1 MRKRIKNIIAQAS
14 QDVIIEG
21 HYASDVTPRTL
32 VSYAFVLRRDPED
45 LQVKLKEKGFN
56 ESKILEN
63 VTSELLDVCFS
74 NTVKNYGAA
83 LVNEIDVTFMTV
95 DEVIKEVLTIL
106 SGKKRVEGENVD
118 WIRKFEND
126 GRLGKLLAQLGKLEI
141 P

>member
-1 MRKRIKNIIAQAS
+1 VRKRIKNIIAQAS

-106 SGKKRVEGENVD
+106 SGKKRVEEENVD